1 MTPSSSRSDRAA
13 QVKERPPS
21 LRLSVDPAPRFR
33 PLNGWCLAGVAGAA
47 LGWFLGGA
55 WWLWLGLATAALL
68 FAWMRR
74 SLAPAMLC
82 LVCLCLMGWRA
93 AEANGHAA
101 RFQSTLAALQGT
113 DDAFPLR
120 LTVGDDLRLVS
131 PGPNRFP
138 YARFTARAPA
148 FEDGTPILPQTLMVN
163 WYDRSKTGAFPKP
176 GQTWLIPARPYGTP
190 GAKTLT
196 VTAHTDTATLLRD
209 VSGPT
214 FGQRLARL
222 RAALSANL
230 ALGVSPREAHV
241 VQTMTLGSDRS
252 LLRED
257 LQRYADAGIV
267 HILSISGLHVGI
279 VAALIHIL
287 LGWTGLGPRLRA
299 ALLIPALVGY
309 LLLIGAP
316 PAASRATLMAVIWC
330 LGPCFRRKPDALC
343 SLLLTALLLLAFSPA
358 LIADVGA
365 LLSFVVMGGILLWM
379 PPLADAFVR
388 LLRAEIPD
396 VVRGGL
402 PLGLSLRRGLALL
415 LAVSAAAWLA
425 ALPLCLCFFGR
436 LSLIG
441 LLLNLVLPGLTVP
454 VVWGGLVSALLGGLL
469 PGLAAALNCFNAAIL
484 HLVDLAAASALD
496 LPGSIYEAQAMLD
509 PTTALLLET
518 ALLLLPLTLQRSS
531 AGPYKG

>member
-1 MTPSSSRSDRAA
+1 MPSSSQSDAA
-13 QVKERPPS
+13 QGRPS
-21 LRLSVDPAPRFR
+21 SVRFSADPVLRFR
-33 PLNGWCLAGVAGAA
+33 PLNGWCLAGVGGTA

-55 WWLWLGLATAALL
+55 WWLWLGLAAVALAV
-68 FAWMRR
+68 AWARR
-74 SLAPAMLC
+74 SLAPAALC
-82 LVCLCLMGWRA
+82 LVCLCLFGWRA
-93 AEANGHAA
+93 AEANAHAA
-101 RFQSTLAALQGT
+101 RFRSVLDTLRAT
-113 DDAFPLR
+113 DDAIPIR
-120 LTVGDDLRLVS
+120 LTVGDDFRLITS
-131 PGPNRFP
+131 GNRFP
-138 YARFTARAPA
+138 YARFTARNPA

-176 GQTWLIPARPYGTP
+176 GQTWLIPAKPYGTP
-190 GAKTLT
+190 GSKTLT
-196 VTAHTDTATLLRD
+196 ATAHTDTATLLRD

-214 FGQRLARL
+214 LGQRLARL
-222 RAALSANL
+222 RAALAANL
-230 ALGVSPREAHV
+230 ALGVSPKEAHV

-252 LLRED
+252 LPRED

-279 VAALIHIL
+279 VAALFHIL
-287 LGWTGLGPRLRA
+287 LGWFGLGPRLRA

-343 SLLLTALLLLAFSPA
+343 SLLLTALLLLLFDPA
-358 LIADVGA
+358 LIVDVGA

-388 LLRAEIPD
+388 LFRAAIPD

-402 PLGLSLRRGLALL
+402 PLGLALRRGFALL
-415 LAVSAAAWLA
+415 LAVSVAAWLA

-441 LLLNLVLPGLTVP
+441 LLLNLVLPALTVP

-469 PGLAAALNCFNAAIL
+469 PGLATAINCFNAAIL
-484 HLVDLAAASALD
+484 HLVDLAAATALT
-496 LPGSIYEAQAMLD
+496 LPGSIYEAQATLD
-509 PTTALLLET
+509 SASTLLLET
-518 ALLLLPLTLQRSS
+518 ALLLLPFTLRPRHNIHQH
-531 AGPYKG
+531 

>member
-1 MTPSSSRSDRAA
+1 MRFSA
-13 QVKERPPS
+13 
-21 LRLSVDPAPRFR
+21 DPVPRFR
-33 PLNGWCLAGVAGAA
+33 PLNGWCLAGVGGAA

-55 WWLWLGLATAALL
+55 WWLWLGLAAVALGV
-68 FAWMRR
+68 AWMRR
-74 SLAPAMLC
+74 SLAPAALC
-82 LVCLCLMGWRA
+82 LACLCLLGWRA
-93 AEANGHAA
+93 AEAHAHAA
-101 RFQSTLAALQGT
+101 RFQTTIESLRAT
-113 DDAFPLR
+113 DDTFPLR
-120 LTVGDDLRLVS
+120 FTVGDDLRFVS

-138 YARFTARAPA
+138 YARFTARDPA

-176 GQTWLIPARPYGTP
+176 GQTWLIPARPYGSP
-190 GAKTLT
+190 GSKTLT

-214 FGQRLARL
+214 LGQRLAHL

-230 ALGVSPREAHV
+230 ALGVSPSEAHV

-252 LLRED
+252 LPRED

-279 VAALIHIL
+279 VAAFIHIL

-343 SLLLTALLLLAFSPA
+343 SLLLTALLLLAFNPA
-358 LIADVGA
+358 LVADVGA

-402 PLGLSLRRGLALL
+402 PLGLALRRGFALL
-415 LAVSAAAWLA
+415 LAVSVAAWLA
-425 ALPLCLCFFGR
+425 SLPLCLCFFGR

-441 LLLNLVLPGLTVP
+441 LLLNLVLPALTVP

-469 PGLAAALNCFNAAIL
+469 PGLAAAINCFNAAIF
-484 HLVDLAAASALD
+484 HFVDLAADSALA
-496 LPGSIYEAQAMLD
+496 LPGSIYEAQATLD
-509 PTTALLLET
+509 PTSALLLET
-518 ALLLLPLTLQRSS
+518 ALLLLPLTLRRSP
-531 AGPYKG
+531 ANPYKG